1 MQTTYTSVLARRVW
15 IDSDFHTAPYEAG
28 WASEAVLFTQV
39 EGEHPDLTI
48 TTEIS
53 PDGINWLRRGV
64 AQTLS
69 ASETIAANELTVFGN
84 WLRLSITGAT
94 GEQKARI
101 LVHASLK
108 S

>member
-15 IDSDFHTAPYEAG
+15 IDSDYRTAPYEAG
-28 WASEAVLFTQV
+28 WAREAVLFTQV
-39 EGEHPDLTI
+39 EGDHPELTI

-53 PDGINWLRRGV
+53 PDGINWLKKGV
-64 AQTLS
+64 AQTLL
-69 ASETIAANELTVFGN
+69 ADEPIAANELTVFGN

-94 GEQKARI
+94 AEQRARV
-101 LVHASLK
+101 LVHVSLK